1 MSDLSEA
8 VRMTF
13 ARASLVHEA
22 SKKLNADEWRGYQE
36 IRKRYDAQRR
46 FLERTYRQEYDTR
59 FEQARADL
67 LREAGSWKDDFKPR
81 FSVNDRFDS
90 QMLNRRAHRIVQDRH
105 QSDLSKNA
113 RAEDQA
119 IQNLLAKS
127 QTRQAS
133 PKDRADDTYNNV
145 DKKIIRF
152 SDLTRNTRPRGRE
165 R

>member
-1 MSDLSEA
+1 MSDLSEE

-22 SKKLNADEWRGYQE
+22 SKKLNADEWRSYQE

-46 FLERTYRQEYDTR
+46 FLERTYWQEYDTR
-59 FEQARADL
+59 LEQARADL
-67 LREAGSWKDDFKPR
+67 LREAGSWKNDFKPR

-105 QSDLSKNA
+105 QADLSTNA
-113 RAEDQA
+113 RAEDRA
-119 IQNLLAKS
+119 IQTLLDKS
-127 QTRQAS
+127 QTRQSA
-133 PKDRADDTYNNV
+133 PKDQAPNTYNNV
-145 DKKIIRF
+145 DKKIIRL
-152 SDLTRNTRPRGRE
+152 SDVMRNTRPRGRE